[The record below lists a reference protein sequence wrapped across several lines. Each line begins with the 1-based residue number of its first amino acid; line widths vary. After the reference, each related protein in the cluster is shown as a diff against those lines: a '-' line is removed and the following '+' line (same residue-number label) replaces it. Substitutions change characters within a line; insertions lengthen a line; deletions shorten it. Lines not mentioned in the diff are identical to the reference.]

1 MELFLGGRGL
11 SAIPTTAERGVFHIY
26 GARQFLKFT
35 VVWRTDTSRFAR

>member
-1 MELFLGGRGL
+1 MELFLGGLGL
-11 SAIPTTAERGVFHIY
+11 SAIPTAGRGVFHIY

>member
-1 MELFLGGRGL
+1 MELFLGGLGL
-11 SAIPTTAERGVFHIY
+11 SAIPTAERGVFHIY